1 VKHKFQN
8 TKIYK
13 TKFTITSQRSVI
25 WKLKMIVSLE

>member
-25 WKLKMIVSLE
+25 